1 MNYKYLFGPVPSRR
15 MGRSLGVDITP
26 HKTCSLNCVYCECGR
41 TTKLTLKRKEYVSAK
56 EVIKELRD
64 YLSTKPILDFVT
76 FSGAGEPTLN
86 SGIGE
91 IIKFLKTEF
100 PKYKT
105 AVLTNSTLF
114 NDRQARKDV
123 LKADVIVPSLD
134 AVSQELYEKINE
146 PYGKLKA
153 KELIAG
159 LIQLRKEFKG
169 EIWLEIFLVP
179 GMNDTRTELDKFKDA
194 ISKIKPDK
202 VQLNTLHRPG
212 TKAWV
217 KPLSSKK
224 MDEISK
230 YLGEYSKAI
239 YGRKVLKEKIKRCGK
254 HC

>member
-41 TTKLTLKRKEYVSAK
+41 TTNLTLERKEYVPSSD
-56 EVIKELRD
+56 VIRELKD
-64 YLSTKPILDFVT
+64 YLSQKPQLDFVT

-86 SGIGE
+86 SGISK
-91 IIKFLKTEF
+91 IIKFIKIKF
-100 PKYKT
+100 PQYKT

-114 NDRQARKDV
+114 SEKQARKDI
-123 LKADVIVPSLD
+123 LCADVIVPSLD
-134 AVSQELYEKINE
+134 AVSEGLYKKINE
-146 PYGKLKA
+146 PCGKMKA
-153 KELIAG
+153 KELISG
-159 LIQLRKEFKG
+159 LIDLRKEFKG

-179 GMNDTRTELDKFKDA
+179 GLNDTKKELDKFKA
-194 ISKIKPDK
+194 VISKIKPDK

-230 YLGEYSKAI
+230 YLGENSKAV
-239 YGRKVLKEKIKRCGK
+239 YGRKVLKEKIKRYGK
-254 HC
+254 HI